1 MRNFGWE
8 TSTYEQE
15 GAFILVNC
23 YSPTAS
29 LSSEEKHN
37 VERPFA
43 LSDLGIAVSTAMSEV
58 KHKSPRVFLDSTA
71 PLFARVDA
79 SKVTEFL
86 QDRSARIKSDNSAF
100 FFTVGKGTIPSD
112 LLNRLEEIVD
122 CIIELNVHEEK
133 GKTLRRMRIGKLR
146 GRRVAHG
153 WIPFKIGS
161 KNGISFFPPGRREKP
176 RKS

>member
-1 MRNFGWE
+1 
-8 TSTYEQE
+8 
-15 GAFILVNC
+15 
-23 YSPTAS
+23 
-29 LSSEEKHN
+29 
-37 VERPFA
+37 
-43 LSDLGIAVSTAMSEV
+43 
-58 KHKSPRVFLDSTA
+58 VFLDSTA

-79 SKVTEFL
+79 SRVTEFL

-133 GKTLRRMRIGKLR
+133 GKTLRRIRIGKLR

-153 WIPFKIGS
+153 WIPFTIGS
-161 KNGISFFPPGRREKP
+161 KNGISFFPPRRREKP
-176 RKS
+176 SKS